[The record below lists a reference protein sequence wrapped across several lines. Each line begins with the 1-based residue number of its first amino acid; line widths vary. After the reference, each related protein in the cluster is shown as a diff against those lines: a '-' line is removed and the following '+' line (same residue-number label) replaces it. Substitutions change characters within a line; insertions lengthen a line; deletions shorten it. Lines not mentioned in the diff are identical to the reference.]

1 MSRSDATRMANGETR
16 RTLTQVADL
25 MKSYSRNTARTAGL
39 AGLLLALP
47 LAAVVQGC
55 TDLKETPLSS
65 ITPANYYSNEAEVMS
80 GVASVYAQLRGTV
93 DDYYNVSE
101 ISTDEMVVPT
111 RGQDW
116 YDNGQW
122 LDLHR
127 QTWTPN
133 SPATGSLINGAYNTL
148 FTGVAR
154 ANTVLDA
161 LNRVQIADQKTVVAE
176 VRTLRALYYYM
187 LMDLFGGVPIVTD
200 IEVKPRARATRA
212 EVFSFIEKELN
223 ESRPDLPASWSADQ
237 GGRMTKGAA
246 DAILAS
252 MYLNAQVFTGTV
264 TAAGL
269 QPGQAKWAEAAAAA
283 DRILNSGQYSLATN
297 WRSNFTATNASSPEN
312 ILVIKFLNSTDLG
325 LNFPM
330 RVLHYNQYTP
340 SPWNGFATLAET
352 YNAFDANDQ
361 RRQIFLIGPQVN
373 QETGLPV
380 TDRAGTPLSFT
391 LTINDV
397 TQAKENEG
405 ARILKWP
412 IDPAHV
418 AQFNG
423 NDYAWFRL
431 AEIMLI
437 KAEALNEQG
446 QGGALAIINQ
456 LRARVNAPQYTG
468 TYTQA
473 QMRAMIFN
481 ERLLELTAE
490 GKRRQDMIRAGT
502 YTSAFSYKTQQPAYK
517 VLMPIPQTQMQT
529 NPLLEQNPGY

>member
-1 MSRSDATRMANGETR
+1 MR
-16 RTLTQVADL
+16 
-25 MKSYSRNTARTAGL
+25 KSPLKNTARAAWVVGL
-39 AGLLLALP
+39 MLVLP
-47 LAAVVQGC
+47 LPFSMQGC

-65 ITPANYYSNEAEVMS
+65 ITPANYYRNEAEVMS
-80 GVASVYAQLRGTV
+80 GVASVYAQLRGTT

-161 LNRVQIADQKTVVAE
+161 MSRVTIADQKQVIAE

-200 IEVKPRARATRA
+200 VDVKPRARATRA
-212 EVFSFIEKELN
+212 EVFSFIESELN
-223 ESRPDLPASWSADQ
+223 AARTDLPVSWSADQ
-237 GGRMTKGAA
+237 SGRMTKGAA

-252 MYLNAQVFTGTV
+252 MYLNARVFTGTV
-264 TAAGL
+264 TTAGL
-269 QPGQAKWAEAAAAA
+269 QPGAAKWAEAAAAA
-283 DRILNSGQYSLATN
+283 DRILNSGAYSLATN
-297 WRSNFTATNASSPEN
+297 WRSNFTATNSTSPEN
-312 ILVIKFLNSTDLG
+312 ILVVKFTNSNDLG

-330 RVLHYNQYTP
+330 RVLHYNQFTP

-352 YNAFDANDQ
+352 YNAFDAADQ

-373 QETGLPV
+373 LESGLPV
-380 TDRAGTPLSFT
+380 TDRAGAPLSFT

-405 ARILKWP
+405 ARILQWP
-412 IDPAHV
+412 IDPGHV
-418 AQFNG
+418 AQNNG

-446 QGGALAIINQ
+446 QPMAALPIINQ
-456 LRARVNAPQYTG
+456 LRARVSAPTYSG
-468 TYTQA
+468 TYDQT

-502 YTSAFSYKTQQPAYK
+502 YTSAFSYKTQEPAYK

-529 NPLLEQNPGY
+529 NPLLQQNPGY

>member
-1 MSRSDATRMANGETR
+1 M
-16 RTLTQVADL
+16 V
-25 MKSYSRNTARTAGL
+25 
-39 AGLLLALP
+39 GLLLVLP
-47 LAAVVQGC
+47 LPFSMQGC

-65 ITPANYYSNEAEVMS
+65 ITPSNYYNNEAEVMS
-80 GVASVYAQLRGTV
+80 GVASVYAQLRGTT

-161 LNRVQIADQKTVVAE
+161 LNHVTLADQKAVVAE

-200 IEVKPRARATRA
+200 IDVKPRPRATRA
-212 EVFSFIEKELN
+212 EVFAFIEKELN
-223 ESRPDLPASWSADQ
+223 EARTDLPAKWSTDQ
-237 GGRMTKGAA
+237 AGRMTKGAA

-252 MYLNAQVFTGTV
+252 MYINAQVFTGTV

-269 QPGQAKWAEAAAAA
+269 QPGQAKWAEAQAAA

-297 WRSNFTATNASSPEN
+297 WRSNFTASNSLSPEN
-312 ILVIKFLNSTDLG
+312 ILVVKFTNANDLG
-325 LNFPM
+325 LNFAM
-330 RVLHYNQYTP
+330 RVLHYSQFTP

-352 YNAFDANDQ
+352 YNAFDPNDQ

-380 TDRAGTPLSFT
+380 TERGGTTQLNFT

-397 TQAKENEG
+397 TQATEGEG

-418 AQFNG
+418 AQNNG

-446 QGGALAIINQ
+446 QPAAALPIINQ
-456 LRARVNAPQYTG
+456 LRVRVNAPLYTG
-468 TYTQA
+468 TYTQT
-473 QMRAMIFN
+473 QMRAMIYN

-502 YTSAFSYKTQQPAYK
+502 FTQAFSYKTQEPAYK
-517 VLMPIPQTQMQT
+517 ILMPIPQTQMQT
-529 NPLLEQNPGY
+529 NPLLTQNPGY